1 MQKISVGAPDAGQ
14 RLDKF
19 LLKFFKEADKGFL
32 YKMLRKKNI
41 TLNGKK
47 ADGSEKL
54 AAGDE
59 LTFFFARETFEKFRG
74 VPSAVGP
81 AGMTG
86 AATEKAAAGKAA
98 PAAAAPAKTAAPKL
112 RVVFEDEHVLFADK
126 PAGLLTQKAK
136 PEDVS
141 LNDLIAAYLAEQGEN
156 TSLTFSAGTA
166 NRLDRNTSGLVA
178 AGKTLAG
185 QQLLTAL
192 LRERLIE
199 KYYWCIVGGKLSAPL
214 HLKQYYAK
222 DEASNTAQLSDTPFP
237 GAQTAELEAVPIAVL
252 DDGFTLLRVHLI
264 TGRTHQI
271 RAQLAAAGHPVLGD
285 GKYGDRELNR
295 AFAEAHGYALR
306 HQLLHAREMHFPTPA
321 EGAAATLGLSETA
334 AAEWQVLAGK
344 TVSAPLPAS
353 FKTCLKLLGG
363 EAYGK

>member
-1 MQKISVGAPDAGQ
+1 MQKIIVGAPDAGQ

-19 LLKFFKEADKGFL
+19 LQKYLKEAEKGFL

-41 TLNGKK
+41 TLNGGK

-54 AAGDE
+54 SPGDE
-59 LTFFFARETFEKFRG
+59 LTFFFSRETFEKFRG
-74 VPSAVGP
+74 VPTVAGPSGP
-81 AGMTG
+81 AG
-86 AATEKAAAGKAA
+86 AVNEKT
-98 PAAAAPAKTAAPKL
+98 AAAPASKPGAVPASELPKL

-136 PEDVS
+136 ADDVS
-141 LNDLIAAYLAEQGEN
+141 LNDLITAYLAGKD
-156 TSLTFSAGTA
+156 TGALTFSAGTA

-199 KYYWCIVGGKLSAPL
+199 KNYWCIVSGRVSAPL

-222 DEASNTAQLSDTPFP
+222 DEASNTASLSDKPFP
-237 GAQTAELEAVPIAVL
+237 GALTAELEAVPAAPL
-252 DDGFTLLRVHLI
+252 KEGFTLLRVHLI

-285 GKYGDRELNR
+285 GKYGDIRINQ
-295 AFAEAHGYALR
+295 AFSAAHAYPLR
-306 HQLLHAREMHFPTPA
+306 HQLLHAREMHFPAPE
-321 EGAAATLGLSETA
+321 EGAAERLGLSETA
-334 AAEWQVLAGK
+334 AAEWQALAGK

-353 FKTCLKLLGG
+353 FLTCLRILGG

>member
-41 TLNGKK
+41 TLNGQK
-47 ADGSEKL
+47 AAGSEKL

-74 VPSAVGP
+74 VPSVVGP
-81 AGMTG
+81 AGI
-86 AATEKAAAGKAA
+86 AVAAAQKTSA
-98 PAAAAPAKTAAPKL
+98 PAAASAKAAAPKL

-199 KYYWCIVGGKLSAPL
+199 KYYWCIVGGRLSASL
-214 HLKQYYAK
+214 YLKQYYAK
-222 DEASNTAQLSDTPFP
+222 DEASNTAQLSDIPFP
-237 GAQTAELEAVPIAVL
+237 GAQTAELEAVPLAAL
-252 DDGFTLLRVHLI
+252 DGGFTLLRVHLI

-285 GKYGDRELNR
+285 GKYGDKELNR
-295 AFAEAHGYALR
+295 AFAEANGYALR
-306 HQLLHAREMHFPTPA
+306 HQLLHAREMHFPAPE
-321 EGAAATLGLSETA
+321 EGAVKRLGLSDTA
-334 AAEWQVLAGK
+334 AAEWQGLAGK

-353 FKTCLKLLGG
+353 FMTCLKLLGG

>member
-1 MQKISVGAPDAGQ
+1 MQKIIVGAPDAGQ

-19 LLKFFKEADKGFL
+19 LQKYLKEAEKGFL

-41 TLNGKK
+41 TLNGAK

-59 LTFFFARETFEKFRG
+59 LTFFFSRETFEKFRG
-74 VPSAVGP
+74 VPTVAGP
-81 AGMTG
+81 AVP
-86 AATEKAAAGKAA
+86 AASAA
-98 PAAAAPAKTAAPKL
+98 PAPARQKL
-112 RVVFEDEHVLFADK
+112 NVVFEDEHVLFADK

-136 PEDVS
+136 PEDLS
-141 LNDLIAAYLAEQGEN
+141 LNDLIAAYLARKDSGA
-156 TSLTFSAGTA
+156 LTFSAGTA

-199 KYYWCIVGGKLSAPL
+199 KYYWCIAAGKLSAPL

-222 DEASNTAQLSDTPFP
+222 DEASNTARLSDTPFP
-237 GAQTAELEAVPIAVL
+237 GAQTAELEAVPLAAL
-252 DDGFTLLRVHLI
+252 KDGFTLLRIHLI

-285 GKYGDRELNR
+285 GKYGDKDVNR
-295 AFAEAHGYALR
+295 AFSERYGYALR
-306 HQLLHAREMHFPTPA
+306 HQLLHAREMHFPVPA
-321 EGAAATLGLSETA
+321 EGEAARLGLSDTA
-334 AAEWQVLAGK
+334 AAERQALAGR

-353 FKTCLKLLGG
+353 FQTCLRLLGG

>member
-1 MQKISVGAPDAGQ
+1 MQKIIVGAPDAGQ

-54 AAGDE
+54 TAGDE

-74 VPSAVGP
+74 VPTVAGPSGP
-81 AGMTG
+81 AG
-86 AATEKAAAGKAA
+86 AVKEKNAAASPA
-98 PAAAAPAKTAAPKL
+98 PKTAAVPASGLSKL

-136 PEDVS
+136 ADDVS
-141 LNDLIAAYLAEQGEN
+141 LNDLITAYLAGKN
-156 TSLTFSAGTA
+156 TGALTFSAGTA
-166 NRLDRNTSGLVA
+166 NRLDRGTSGLVA
-178 AGKTLAG
+178 AGRTLAG

-192 LRERLIE
+192 LRERLIG
-199 KYYWCIVGGKLSAPL
+199 KYYWCIVSGRLSAPL

-222 DEASNTAQLSDTPFP
+222 DEASNTASLSDKPFP
-237 GAQTAELEAVPIAVL
+237 GALTAELEAVPAAPL
-252 DDGFTLLRVHLI
+252 KEGFTLLRVHLI

-285 GKYGDRELNR
+285 GKYGDIRINQ
-295 AFAEAHGYALR
+295 AFSAAHAYPLR
-306 HQLLHAREMHFPTPA
+306 HQLLHAREMHFPAPE
-321 EGAAATLGLSETA
+321 EGAAERLGLSETA
-334 AAEWQVLAGK
+334 AAEWRALAGK

-353 FKTCLKLLGG
+353 FLTCLRILGG
-363 EAYGK
+363 EAYGE

>member
-59 LTFFFARETFEKFRG
+59 LCVYFSNETFEKFRG
-74 VPSAVGP
+74 VPSVVGP

-86 AATEKAAAGKAA
+86 AA
-98 PAAAAPAKTAAPKL
+98 PKL
-112 RVVFEDEHVLFADK
+112 NIVFEDEHVLFADK

-141 LNDLIAAYLAEQGEN
+141 LNDLIAAYLAEAGGN

-199 KYYWCIVGGKLSAPL
+199 KYYWCIVGGRLSAPL

-237 GAQTAELEAVPIAVL
+237 GAQTAELEAVPLAAL
-252 DDGFTLLRVHLI
+252 ENGFTLLRVHLI

-295 AFAEAHGYALR
+295 AFAEANAYALR
-306 HQLLHAREMHFPTPA
+306 HQLLHAREMHFPAP
-321 EGAAATLGLSETA
+321 EEDAAKRLGLSETA
-334 AAEWQVLAGK
+334 AAEWQALAGK
-344 TVSAPLPAS
+344 TVSAALPAS
-353 FKTCLKLLGG
+353 FRTCLKLLGG

>member
-74 VPSAVGP
+74 VPSVVGP
-81 AGMTG
+81 AGM
-86 AATEKAAAGKAA
+86 AVAAAQKTSA
-98 PAAAAPAKTAAPKL
+98 PAASAKAAAPKL
-112 RVVFEDEHVLFADK
+112 HVVFEDEHVLFVDK

-185 QQLLTAL
+185 QQRLTAL

-199 KYYWCIVGGKLSAPL
+199 KYYWCVVGGKLSASL

-237 GAQTAELEAVPIAVL
+237 GAQTAELEAAPIAAL
-252 DDGFTLLRVHLI
+252 DGGFTLLRVHLI

-285 GKYGDRELNR
+285 GKYGNRELNHT
-295 AFAEAHGYALR
+295 FTEAKGYALR
-306 HQLLHAREMHFPTPA
+306 HQLLHAREMHFPAP
-321 EGAAATLGLSETA
+321 EDGAAERLGLSETA
-334 AAEWQVLAGK
+334 AAEWQALAGK
-344 TVSAPLPAS
+344 TVAAPLPAS

>member
-1 MQKISVGAPDAGQ
+1 MQKISVGAPDASQ

-74 VPSAVGP
+74 VPSVVGP

-86 AATEKAAAGKAA
+86 AAAEKTSA
-98 PAAAAPAKTAAPKL
+98 PAASAKAAVPKL
-112 RVVFEDEHVLFADK
+112 RVVFEGEHVLFADK

-136 PEDVS
+136 PEDLS
-141 LNDLIAAYLAEQGEN
+141 LNDLIASYLAEQGEN

-199 KYYWCIVGGKLSAPL
+199 KYYWCIVGGRLSVPL

-237 GAQTAELEAVPIAVL
+237 GAQTAELEAVPLAVL

-285 GKYGDRELNR
+285 GKYGDKELNR
-295 AFAEAHGYALR
+295 AFAEANHYALR
-306 HQLLHAREMHFPTPA
+306 RQLLHAREMHFPAPE
-321 EGAAATLGLSETA
+321 EGAAERLGLSDTA
-334 AAEWQVLAGK
+334 AAEWQALAGK

>member
-19 LLKFFKEADKGFL
+19 LQKYFKEADKGFL

-74 VPSAVGP
+74 VPSVVGP

-86 AATEKAAAGKAA
+86 TTTEKAAAV
-98 PAAAAPAKTAAPKL
+98 PAAPAKTAAPKL

-141 LNDLIAAYLAEQGEN
+141 LNDLIAAYLAEQGAN

-199 KYYWCIVGGKLSAPL
+199 KYYWCIVGGRLFTPL

-237 GAQTAELEAVPIAVL
+237 GAQTAELEAVPITAL
-252 DDGFTLLRVHLI
+252 DGGFTLLRVHLI

-295 AFAEAHGYALR
+295 AFAETNGYALR

-344 TVSAPLPAS
+344 MVSAPLPAS
-353 FKTCLKLLGG
+353 FKTCLRLLGG